1 MKPSKIQKCLCDT
14 IRSHVNFWKY
24 TNDIT
29 SPTHTSDIEED
40 CLSLEEEDIIDDKK
54 RVTLEHLLKE
64 LYWFIREFDNKE

>member
-1 MKPSKIQKCLCDT
+1 MKPSGIQKCLCDT
-14 IRSHVNFWKY
+14 IRSHVNFWKH

-40 CLSLEEEDIIDDKK
+40 CLLLEGIISDEKL
-54 RVTLEHLLKE
+54 VAFEHILKE